1 MSSEL
6 KLFLIILGLLAY
18 QMFQIEC
25 NVCKKDQT
33 SNNCTSTNSKYIKLN
48 RYNDFT
54 LDGSFLLNSFDSNNN
69 LKCLASCTTNDQCS
83 FSIFKQN
90 RCYICNENI
99 ANFWRF
105 KSGENCLIYQKTKYL
120 FLF

>member
-1 MSSEL
+1 MSTL
-6 KLFLIILGLLAY
+6 IKKFLLIICVIAY

-33 SNNCTSTNSKYIKLN
+33 SNNCTSSNSKYIKLN

-69 LKCLASCTTNDQCS
+69 LKCLASCSTNNQCA
-83 FSIFKQN
+83 FSVFKQN
-90 RCYICNENI
+90 KCYFCNENI
-99 ANFWRF
+99 INFVSF
-105 KSGENCLIYQKTKYL
+105 KSTGNCIIYQKL
-120 FLF
+120 P